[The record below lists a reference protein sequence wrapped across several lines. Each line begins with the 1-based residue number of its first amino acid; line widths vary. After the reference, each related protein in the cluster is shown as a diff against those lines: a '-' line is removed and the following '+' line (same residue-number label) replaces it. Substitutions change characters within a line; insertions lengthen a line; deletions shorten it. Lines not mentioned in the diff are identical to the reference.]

1 MYSILIVDDEK
12 IERRGIKFL
21 LKQIGVKLEIYE
33 ASNGKEALEF
43 LQKNNVDIL
52 FTDIKMPFM
61 DGIQLI
67 NEVKK
72 NNMKNKIVI
81 FSGYEEFEY
90 AKFAT
95 KMGVLNYILKPVD
108 PKEFEET
115 ILRIIKDINRE
126 NEEKNRKIKNIDFM
140 KEHILYSLV
149 NGMKYEELIHKT
161 KNIMDL
167 DFLKSYNRMFLI
179 EFNYDFFG
187 QSEVDFEKFIHEK
200 INYEFQYLNLNLR
213 QALLIF
219 NKIDN
224 DINRIKEI
232 GIDIHHVVYDKFG
245 MNCYLSIGQEIK
257 DIRDISECFRKME
270 LTMERKFYYTDTYV
284 FMDDEDFKNPED
296 VSDDNIIQSIKQ
308 DIKLKNIDNLKKDFN
323 LLCSKYSK
331 ENSISQIYL
340 KFTFSE
346 ILKELYKSMKDIK
359 ESDFKEDIARLY
371 RSTDFTNVISVINS
385 YIDKMSQCETNN
397 TSLVHKEIESV
408 KKFILENYEKDLSVD
423 TLASNV
429 CLAPS
434 YLSYVF
440 KKETGQN
447 ISKYIK
453 ACRMNK
459 AKDLLENSYDKIVNI
474 SYAVG
479 YRNVSYFCQSFR
491 EYFGISPQKYR
502 NEGESLNED

>member
-90 AKFAT
+90 AKFAA

-115 ILRIIKDINRE
+115 ILRIIKDINKE

-149 NGMKYEELIHKT
+149 NGMKYEELMHKT

-179 EFNYDFFG
+179 EFNCDFFG
-187 QSEVDFEKFIHEK
+187 ESEVDFEKFIHEK
-200 INYEFQYLNLNLR
+200 IGYEFQYLNLNLR

-219 NKIDN
+219 NKMDN
-224 DINRIKEI
+224 DINKIKEI
-232 GIDIHHVVYDKFG
+232 GIYIHHVVYDKFG

-371 RSTDFTNVISVINS
+371 RSTDFTNVISVVNS